1 MAPTFVE
8 ICVLA
13 TNDGVTLKVILVF
26 CLFQETPA
34 LDRACNSL
42 RLLPE
47 ANARRKTVF
56 KVRFF
61 ILIDL
66 IGSKGFDLNTA
77 NTSDRSQGGE
87 GFLLLVS
94 SSLKLLSRAE
104 MYESNPRSKPDVC
117 FKVLEMADL

>member
-1 MAPTFVE
+1 MNGPTFVE

-34 LDRACNSL
+34 LDKACNSL

-47 ANARRKTVF
+47 ANARRNTVF

-66 IGSKGFDLNTA
+66 IGSKGFDLN
-77 NTSDRSQGGE
+77 
-87 GFLLLVS
+87 
-94 SSLKLLSRAE
+94 
-104 MYESNPRSKPDVC
+104 
-117 FKVLEMADL
+117 

>member
-13 TNDGVTLKVILVF
+13 TNDRVTLKVILVF

-34 LDRACNSL
+34 LDKACNSL
-42 RLLPE
+42 CLLPE

-61 ILIDL
+61 ILIDP

-77 NTSDRSQGGE
+77 NTRDRSQGGE
-87 GFLLLVS
+87 GLLLVS

-104 MYESNPRSKPDVC
+104 MYESSPRSKPDDC
-117 FKVLEMADL
+117 MFQGIGNG